1 MSDLRPT
8 GVTVEL
14 GGEEYTLLFTIN
26 AIDEIQA
33 QCNMPLNDVV
43 GYVANAADGAT
54 DHETLTVYKTLLS
67 VLLCSGGAD
76 VTPDEVGDMLNLK
89 NCRDIAFAVLRAY
102 GVSTPEPDEDED
114 EDEDEEDDE
123 SPNVETGR

>member
-14 GGEEYTLLFTIN
+14 GGEEHTLLFTIN

-33 QCNMPLNDVV
+33 QCNMPLNDAV
-43 GYVANAADGAT
+43 GCVANAADGAT
-54 DHETLTVYKTLLS
+54 DHETLTTYKTLLS
-67 VLLCSGGAD
+67 VLLCAGGAD
-76 VTPDEVGDMLNLK
+76 VTPDEVGDMLNLE

-102 GVSTPEPDEDED
+102 GVSAPEPDED